1 MSKTSKAQAY
11 KKVYA
16 SEFCPA
22 DVWEY
27 EPVDLLPEC
36 KSVTR
41 LGVTYE
47 YQKVRNKFLG
57 LIPYTEWVAKERI
70 VWYPEDTVEYYT
82 CSCVEELDMK

>member
-1 MSKTSKAQAY
+1 MHKQAY
-11 KKVYA
+11 KKVY
-16 SEFCPA
+16 SGEFCLA
-22 DVWEY
+22 NVWEY

-57 LIPYTEWVAKERI
+57 LIPYTEWVHKECI

-82 CSCVEELDMK
+82 CSCVEKG

>member
-1 MSKTSKAQAY
+1 MSKAQAY
-11 KKVYA
+11 KKVYGGA
-16 SEFCPA
+16 FCPA
-22 DVWEY
+22 EWDEY

-57 LIPYTEWVAKERI
+57 LIPYTEWVDKERI

-82 CSCVEELDMK
+82 CSCEEEND

>member
-11 KKVYA
+11 KKVYGGA
-16 SEFCPA
+16 FCPA
-22 DVWEY
+22 EWDEY
-27 EPVDLLPEC
+27 KPVDLLPEC
-36 KSVTR
+36 KRVTR

-57 LIPYTEWVAKERI
+57 FIPYTEWVAKERI

-82 CSCVEELDMK
+82 CSCGEENE